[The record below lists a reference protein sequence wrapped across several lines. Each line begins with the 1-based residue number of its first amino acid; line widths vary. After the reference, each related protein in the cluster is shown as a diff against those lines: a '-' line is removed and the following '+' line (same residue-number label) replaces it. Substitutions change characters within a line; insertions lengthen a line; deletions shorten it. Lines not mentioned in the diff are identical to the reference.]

1 MVCPASSEIS
11 LARGSAIL
19 LIRTL
24 TIRTGVGEK
33 MVLTV
38 VQTGDLQEVVAGVG
52 KAEVEREVMA

>member
-1 MVCPASSEIS
+1 M
-11 LARGSAIL
+11 

-52 KAEVEREVMA
+52 KAEVEREVTA